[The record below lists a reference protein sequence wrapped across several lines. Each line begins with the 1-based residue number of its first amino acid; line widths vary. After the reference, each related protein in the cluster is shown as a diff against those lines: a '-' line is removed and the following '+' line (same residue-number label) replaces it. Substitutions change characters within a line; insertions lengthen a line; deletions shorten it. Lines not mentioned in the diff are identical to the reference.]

1 MAHILRERQRLP
13 RWMKMNMPKGESY
26 SKVKNLVEKHGL
38 HTICTS
44 GNCPNIGECWNRG
57 TATFMILGDICTRR
71 CKFCAVKSGKPLP
84 PDELEPEKLAETVR
98 IMGVKHCVITSVDR
112 DDLDDQGA
120 AIWAR
125 TITEVKRLNPETRI
139 EVLIPDFRGKT
150 ELIQKVIDAN
160 PDVISHNLE
169 TVERLTP
176 FVRFAS
182 KYRRS
187 LDVVRYVASQ
197 GRIAKSGIMLGLG
210 ETREEV
216 LQTMDD
222 LLEAGAKVMT
232 IGQYLAPTANH
243 MPVKEYFPPEVF
255 AEYRK
260 IGIQK
265 GFKFVESS
273 PLVRSSYRAE
283 EHVNA

>member
-1 MAHILRERQRLP
+1 MAHQLHERQRLP
-13 RWMKMNMPKGESY
+13 RWMKMTMPKGESY

-84 PDELEPEKLAETVR
+84 PDENEPVKLARTVK

-125 TITEVKRLNPETRI
+125 TISEVKKHNPETRL

-150 ELIQKVIDAN
+150 ELIQQIIDAG

-187 LDVVRYVASQ
+187 LDVVRYIASQ

-222 LLEAGAKVMT
+222 LLEAGARVMT
-232 IGQYLAPTANH
+232 IGQYLAPTATH
-243 MPVKEYFPPEVF
+243 MPVKEYLPPEVF
-255 AEYRK
+255 AEYRE
-260 IGIQK
+260 IGLKK
-265 GFKFVESS
+265 GFRFVESS

-283 EHVNA
+283 EHVHA